1 MVRYYLYVRINRSRL
16 TYSLVL
22 YCYTIL
28 YRRYFQC
35 AHFIP
40 IVGNVK
46 SLSWMGLTRERW
58 YCTRD
63 WMSRLDIN
71 TCQTSIKT
79 HILFSAAVTHIP
91 GLSGG
96 HKITTVVP
104 SELDYESNLIRQN

>member
-1 MVRYYLYVRINRSRL
+1 
-16 TYSLVL
+16 
-22 YCYTIL
+22 
-28 YRRYFQC
+28 
-35 AHFIP
+35 
-40 IVGNVK
+40 
-46 SLSWMGLTRERW
+46 
-58 YCTRD
+58 
-63 WMSRLDIN
+63 MSRLDIN